1 MYDVF
6 LSMSLDRSISI
17 VLCPAILGPES
28 VFFTILRDPIGQ
40 FISGWDYN
48 HGKHFGFDTIDEL
61 VQHLGA
67 PEIEC
72 VIRNGRSLPGIP

>member
-1 MYDVF
+1 
-6 LSMSLDRSISI
+6 MSFDRSISV
-17 VLCPAILGPES
+17 VLLPAILGPES

-61 VQHLGA
+61 VSGDRD
-67 PEIEC
+67 PR
-72 VIRNGRSLPGIP
+72 IRLYDSISLCKLLS